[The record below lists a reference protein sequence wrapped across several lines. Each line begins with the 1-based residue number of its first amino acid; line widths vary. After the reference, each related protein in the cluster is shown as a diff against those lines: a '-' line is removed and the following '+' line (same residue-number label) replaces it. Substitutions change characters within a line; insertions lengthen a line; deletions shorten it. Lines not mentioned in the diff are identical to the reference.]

1 MPKPSPQLDGPRILD
16 LFGEIDGLLQ
26 ERVEILVVGG
36 AALAV
41 HWSEQASYRRITYD
55 VDSARA
61 ASVFSDPARTTL
73 VVDTV
78 SRMLSTPLR
87 DAVWTVAER
96 QCLDADWINN
106 DVVDKMSADV
116 DYRPESIF
124 NGQRLRVYR
133 PALTIILAMKLKSA
147 RMDKDLLDAARL
159 AGETKMTITADLLN
173 LLEFTFG
180 PEIVDAE
187 RERFVRKVVEEY
199 RLLRQQNQ
207 IR

>member
-1 MPKPSPQLDGPRILD
+1 MPNPSPQLDGPRILE
-16 LFGEIDGLLQ
+16 LFGEIDGLLR

-41 HWSEQASYRRITYD
+41 HWSEQASYRRVTYD
-55 VDSARA
+55 VDSARV
-61 ASVFSDPARTTL
+61 ASVFSDPERNTL
-73 VVDTV
+73 VIDTV
-78 SRMLSTPLR
+78 SRMLSAPLR
-87 DAVWTVAER
+87 DAVWTIAER

-106 DVVDKMSADV
+106 DVVSKMSADV
-116 DYRPESIF
+116 DYRPEPIF

-159 AGETKMTITADLLN
+159 AGETKMTRTADLLN
-173 LLEFTFG
+173 LLKFTFG
-180 PEIVDAE
+180 PEIADAE
-187 RERFVRKVVEEY
+187 HEQFARNVAEEH
-199 RLLRQQNQ
+199 RLLQRRNQ

>member
-1 MPKPSPQLDGPRILD
+1 MPNPSPQLDGPRILE
-16 LFGEIDGLLQ
+16 LFGEVDDLLT

-61 ASVFSDPARTTL
+61 ASVFSDPGRNTL
-73 VVDTV
+73 VIDTV
-78 SRMLSTPLR
+78 SRMLSVPLR
-87 DAVWTVAER
+87 DAVWTIAER

-106 DVVDKMSADV
+106 DVVSKMSADV
-116 DYRPESIF
+116 DYRPEPIF
-124 NGQRLRVYR
+124 NGRSLRVYR

-159 AGETKMTITADLLN
+159 AGETKMTRTADLLN

-180 PEIVDAE
+180 PEIADAE
-187 RERFVRKVVEEY
+187 HEQFARNVVEEH
-199 RLLRQQNQ
+199 RLLQRRNQ

>member
-1 MPKPSPQLDGPRILD
+1 MPNPSPQLDGPRILE

-41 HWSEQASYRRITYD
+41 HWSEQASYRRITHD

-61 ASVFSDPARTTL
+61 ASVFSDPERNT
-73 VVDTV
+73 VVIDTV
-78 SRMLSTPLR
+78 SRMLSAPLR
-87 DAVWTVAER
+87 DAVWTIAER

-106 DVVDKMSADV
+106 DVVSKMSADV
-116 DYRPESIF
+116 DYRPEPIF

-159 AGETKMTITADLLN
+159 AGETKMTRTADLLN
-173 LLEFTFG
+173 LLKFTFG
-180 PEIVDAE
+180 PEIADAE
-187 RERFVRKVVEEY
+187 HEQFARNVAEEH
-199 RLLRQQNQ
+199 RLLQRRNQ